1 MVLPVTAYGHPVL
14 RKVAREIDKDYP
26 VLEKFI
32 EDMWETL
39 YYSEGVGLAGPQLNR
54 SVRVFIVDASPYGE
68 EVPEAKNFKKVFI
81 NPVVIEEQGDEVL
94 QSEGC
99 LSIPGIREEV
109 SRACQVHI
117 QYYDMDWNFHDKW
130 YDGMLGRIIQHE
142 YDHLEGVLFT
152 DKLSQVRKTM
162 LRNRLSNISKG
173 KVDVGYK
180 MIFPFRKKT
189 KSS

>member
-26 VLEKFI
+26 DLEKFI
-32 EDMWETL
+32 EDMWETM
-39 YYSEGVGLAGPQLNR
+39 YYSEGVGLAAPQVNR
-54 SVRVFIVDASPYGE
+54 SVRIFIVDATPYGE
-68 EVPEAKNFKKVFI
+68 EVPEAKDFKKTFI
-81 NPVVIEEQGDEVL
+81 NPEVIEEQGDEVL

-109 SRACQVHI
+109 ARPGQVRL
-117 QYYDMDWNFHDKW
+117 QYYDLDWNFHDEW

-142 YDHLEGVLFT
+142 YDHLEGILFT
-152 DKLSQVRKTM
+152 DKLSPVRKTM

-173 KVDVGYK
+173 KVDAGYK
-180 MIFPFRKKT
+180 MIFPFRKKA

>member
-14 RKVAREIDKDYP
+14 RKVARKIDKDYP
-26 VLEKFI
+26 DLNSFI
-32 EDMWETL
+32 EDMWETM
-39 YYSEGVGLAGPQLNR
+39 YYSEGVGLAAPQVNR
-54 SVRVFIVDASPYGE
+54 SVRIFIVDATPYDE
-68 EVPEAKNFKKVFI
+68 EVPEAKDFKKVFL
-81 NPVVIEEQGDEVL
+81 NPEVIEEQGEEVL

-109 SRACQVHI
+109 ARPGQVHI
-117 QYYDMDWNFHDKW
+117 RYYDQEWNFHDEW
-130 YDGMLGRIIQHE
+130 YDGMLGRIVQHE

-152 DKLSQVRKTM
+152 DKLSPVRKTM

-180 MIFPFRKKT
+180 MIFPFRKKA
-189 KSS
+189 KSL